1 MTTHRR
7 IRILAALLLAGV
19 ALTHVLEARDEE
31 ARYIV
36 VLFWLLAAALVVLA
50 GLLAVGRATRFAW
63 PAASA
68 LCIAAIAGYVLSR
81 TVGLPQMDDD
91 ISNWSEPLG
100 IAALACEAGFL
111 ALALQQSLQL
121 VQRPVGL
128 ALGRPLKG
136 PIGHEGP
143 ERAAR

>member
-7 IRILAALLLAGV
+7 IRILAALLLVGV
-19 ALTHVLEARDEE
+19 AGTHVLEGRGEE

-36 VLFWLLAAALVVLA
+36 VLFGLLAAATLGLGA
-50 GLLAVGRATRFAW
+50 LLALRPATRFAR
-63 PAASA
+63 PGASA